1 LDFLYL
7 DFPATSTGMT
17 DGTDRDLFV
26 LSTAI
31 NTFFIPP
38 SLKNTA
44 TGEIAHLAR
53 HLVSSCLP
61 SNY

>member
-1 LDFLYL
+1 M
-7 DFPATSTGMT
+7 GMT

-26 LSTAI
+26 LSTGI

-53 HLVSSCLP
+53 HLFSSCLQ

>member
-1 LDFLYL
+1 
-7 DFPATSTGMT
+7 MT

-38 SLKNTA
+38 LLKKYGDGRDSTPRPSLGQFLFA
-44 TGEIAHLAR
+44 VELLIEFISR
-53 HLVSSCLP
+53 RQP
-61 SNY
+61 